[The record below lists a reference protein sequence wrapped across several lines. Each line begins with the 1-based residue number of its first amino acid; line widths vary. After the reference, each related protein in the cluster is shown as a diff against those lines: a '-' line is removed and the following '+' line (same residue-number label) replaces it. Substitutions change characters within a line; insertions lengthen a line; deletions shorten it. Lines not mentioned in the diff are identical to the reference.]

1 MKRVLKFLRYI
12 VMNFL
17 IFYVVF
23 FFFFFL
29 EVVLQKID
37 NYKDKGNC
45 EKIKGETNLNRG

>member
-1 MKRVLKFLRYI
+1 MKWVLKFLRYI

-17 IFYVVF
+17 IFLYVVFF

-45 EKIKGETNLNRG
+45 EKK